1 MSISQLTIIILQQIL
16 AQDAKKAGVTIVSVI
31 LRVITMR
38 IRGKRA
44 ENNF

>member
-31 LRVITMR
+31 LTVITMR